1 MHTIDWTDITG
12 TDSLEVPTIYKAEIS
27 GNIPD
32 RIWPYD
38 ASIFFWNLH
47 WFPSTPRNA
56 RQVGHHFASL
66 LAGGGTAPEQKN
78 RFAREEKGSTCQ
90 NNEPKMQCVASSSD
104 APSSR
109 TWVVS
114 LRPPGPVGSQSLHD
128 ADGQADRIGTRR
140 CRLSFLQWLA
150 CPPHDISGSQSW
162 TLWIQQAN
170 QQQ

>member
-114 LRPPGPVGSQSLHD
+114 LRPPGPV
-128 ADGQADRIGTRR
+128 AARR
-140 CRLSFLQWLA
+140 YRLSFLQWLA
-150 CPPHDISGSQSW
+150 CHPHDISGYILLQNATAHYRMGPPNYK
-162 TLWIQQAN
+162 TLEVGL
-170 QQQ
+170 